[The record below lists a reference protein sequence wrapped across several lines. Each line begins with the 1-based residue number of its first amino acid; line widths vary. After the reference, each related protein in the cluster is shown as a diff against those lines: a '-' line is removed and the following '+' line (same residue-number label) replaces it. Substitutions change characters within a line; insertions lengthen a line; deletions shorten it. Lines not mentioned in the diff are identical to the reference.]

1 MLSLATQHGCVVV
14 PPRRRPVVVPPR
26 PKPYAKPTSTC
37 AKPTPRLDWSS
48 DSSSDW
54 RWNSWNSKQ
63 KWIQDDRYQEKG
75 SWREESHT
83 DAKQIAN
90 PWGKDPSEADTAD
103 YEMEFDMVSGNE
115 ALSVEDNNDY
125 SQWTSGNE
133 ALSVEDNNDYSQW
146 TSGNEA
152 LSVEDNND
160 YSQWTYLRQKWE
172 DEKTGHDND
181 ADEYEYIQEEEDDNE
196 ELIKRTREVLQ
207 RHRGKA
213 PAYRSSKRERS
224 PRHQPSRRQ
233 RGKALSKRAKA
244 KRADKAKYSKVE
256 IAKLRYS
263 QASCKDQF
271 QCGRKMSQLVQ
282 ALLDKKVRLS
292 APFLRLTVFE
302 TTDPQTKEPILRC
315 IDNRRLCALK
325 EYAKRSGKD
334 RMMVNVELFDN
345 YTLKQVQRFIKNSD
359 DTDGRAVRL
368 RQNTSNTPCR
378 KSHPNRK

>member
-1 MLSLATQHGCVVV
+1 MEQGCVPMVV

-26 PKPYAKPTSTC
+26 HKPVAPVSLLPLQPKAT
-37 AKPTPRLDWSS
+37 PTPRLDWSS

-63 KWIQDDRYQEKG
+63 TWIQDDRYQEKG
-75 SWREESHT
+75 SWR
-83 DAKQIAN
+83 AN

-115 ALSVEDNNDY
+115 ALSVEDN
-125 SQWTSGNE
+125 S
-133 ALSVEDNNDYSQW
+133 
-146 TSGNEA
+146 
-152 LSVEDNND
+152 D
-160 YSQWTYLRQKWE
+160 YSQWTYFRQKWE

-207 RHRGKA
+207 RHRDKA
-213 PAYRSSKRERS
+213 AYRSSKRERS
-224 PRHQPSRRQ
+224 PDQPSRRPSRRQ
-233 RGKALSKRAKA
+233 RGKVSKRAKA
-244 KRADKAKYSKVE
+244 KRADKTKYSKVE

-263 QASCKDQF
+263 QTSCKDQF
-271 QCGRKMSQLVQ
+271 RCGRKMWQLVQ

-302 TTDPQTKEPILRC
+302 TTDPQTKEPIYRC

-359 DTDGRAVRL
+359 DTDGRTVRL